1 MPLRHV
7 KRPALIVLFLAS
19 MLLLN
24 FPLIALAES
33 VIEAGRF
40 PLLLLYLLIIWIGIV
55 FLIARLYGASPKQRK
70 DE

>member
-7 KRPALIVLFLAS
+7 KRPALIILFIAS
-19 MLLLN
+19 VLLLN

-40 PLLLLYLLIIWIGIV
+40 PLLLFYLLIIWIGIV
-55 FLIARLYGASPKQRK
+55 RLIARLYAGGKKREQN
-70 DE
+70 E